1 LSKRRNLDTE
11 EEILNLSDTACS
23 YTLMP
28 IEDIVNGINS
38 GNEEIQLL
46 STQTC
51 RKLLS
56 REKNPPI
63 NSMIERGIVERC
75 VDLLDYDHK

>member
-1 LSKRRNLDTE
+1 
-11 EEILNLSDTACS
+11 
-23 YTLMP
+23 MP
-28 IEDIVNGINS
+28 IEDIVHGINCA
-38 GNEEIQLL
+38 NEDIQLL

-75 VDLLDYDHK
+75 VNLLDCDHK